1 MFNIGTIFI
10 LIIFNFLL
18 VINYS
23 RISKIINIY
32 DIPDFKR
39 KIHKHKTP
47 LLGGLIFFL
56 NIIVYLFLLAIDF
69 ISIENIFFKNEY
81 ELIFFI
87 SIGFILFFIGL
98 YDDKKNLTPNIKLFL
113 FFICLISLM
122 FLNDEILPDG
132 FAVLTASGF
141 VVLTESGFAALT
153 EAGFVM
159 IVSSLSSAF
168 LFIIIYFFKGVNF
181 FPAIATAFPFLV
193 LALLCVR

>member
-18 VINYS
+18 VVNYS

-87 SIGFILFFIGL
+87 
-98 YDDKKNLTPNIKLFL
+98 
-113 FFICLISLM
+113 
-122 FLNDEILPDG
+122 
-132 FAVLTASGF
+132 
-141 VVLTESGFAALT
+141 
-153 EAGFVM
+153 
-159 IVSSLSSAF
+159 
-168 LFIIIYFFKGVNF
+168 
-181 FPAIATAFPFLV
+181 
-193 LALLCVR
+193 